1 MKNFRKFKG
10 SSRKILFESSIYMHP
25 FFIYS
30 YCESNRNTIDR
41 KYRYSIRNELIS
53 FHACLEKKKVQ
64 KLEHPCPMWKISSE
78 QPLFLRFLYLFIHY
92 ISEKVRIEISIEIF
106 SHIIQPSTL
115 NFIFLIFLRI
125 FFFFFSFF
133 IPSSRSCATLK
144 YDRLRFIKRYALP
157 PPEKN
162 PSRRGCSLINNPLS
176 VFFSFS
182 FFFFFVLFIVLEPSS
197 LHLVYLFILLFSL
210 SPHRDDTGKRHT
222 RPRGVLTRNT
232 GPINTEIPSRNGF
245 HARSRLFRIRLAN
258 DNALIPS

>member
-1 MKNFRKFKG
+1 
-10 SSRKILFESSIYMHP
+10 MHP

-53 FHACLEKKKVQ
+53 FHCLEKKKVH

-125 FFFFFSFF
+125 FFFFLSFF

-176 VFFSFS
+176 VFFSFFFRS
-182 FFFFFVLFIVLEPSS
+182 FYRPRAKFSPPRLSFYPS
-197 LHLVYLFILLFSL
+197 FFSL
-210 SPHRDDTGKRHT
+210 SSSRRHRKETHATSWR
-222 RPRGVLTRNT
+222 
-232 GPINTEIPSRNGF
+232 INAKHRT
-245 HARSRLFRIRLAN
+245 
-258 DNALIPS
+258 D

>member
-1 MKNFRKFKG
+1 
-10 SSRKILFESSIYMHP
+10 MHP

-125 FFFFFSFF
+125 FFFFLSFF

-176 VFFSFS
+176 VFFSFFFRS
-182 FFFFFVLFIVLEPSS
+182 FYRPRAKFSPPRLSFYPS
-197 LHLVYLFILLFSL
+197 FFSL
-210 SPHRDDTGKRHT
+210 SSSRRHRKETHATSWR
-222 RPRGVLTRNT
+222 
-232 GPINTEIPSRNGF
+232 INAKHRT
-245 HARSRLFRIRLAN
+245 
-258 DNALIPS
+258 D

>member
-10 SSRKILFESSIYMHP
+10 SNRKILFESSIYMHP

-53 FHACLEKKKVQ
+53 FHACLEKKKSS
-64 KLEHPCPMWKISSE
+64 KIGTSLSNVE
-78 QPLFLRFLYLFIHY
+78 
-92 ISEKVRIEISIEIF
+92 
-106 SHIIQPSTL
+106 
-115 NFIFLIFLRI
+115 NFIRATSFPSIFIFIYTLYFRKGQNRNI
-125 FFFFFSFF
+125 NRNFFTHHTTIHLEFYFPYFSSNFFFLSFF

-182 FFFFFVLFIVLEPSS
+182 FFFF
-197 LHLVYLFILLFSL
+197 
-210 SPHRDDTGKRHT
+210 
-222 RPRGVLTRNT
+222 
-232 GPINTEIPSRNGF
+232 
-245 HARSRLFRIRLAN
+245 
-258 DNALIPS
+258 

>member
-53 FHACLEKKKVQ
+53 FHACLEKKKSS
-64 KLEHPCPMWKISSE
+64 KIGTSLSNVE
-78 QPLFLRFLYLFIHY
+78 
-92 ISEKVRIEISIEIF
+92 
-106 SHIIQPSTL
+106 
-115 NFIFLIFLRI
+115 NFIRATSFPSIFIFIYTLYFRKGQNRNI
-125 FFFFFSFF
+125 NRNFFTHHTTIHLEFYFPYFSSNFFFLSFF

-176 VFFSFS
+176 VFFSFFFRSFYRPRAKFSPPRLSFYPS
-182 FFFFFVLFIVLEPSS
+182 FFFLSS
-197 LHLVYLFILLFSL
+197 SRR
-210 SPHRDDTGKRHT
+210 HRKETHATSWR
-222 RPRGVLTRNT
+222 
-232 GPINTEIPSRNGF
+232 INAKHRT
-245 HARSRLFRIRLAN
+245 
-258 DNALIPS
+258 D

>member
-1 MKNFRKFKG
+1 MKNFQEIKSKDSFRVKYIHASFLYIFILWIESKYDRSKISIFHSQRAHFLSCLLRKKK
-10 SSRKILFESSIYMHP
+10 SSKIGTSLSNVENFIRATSFPSI
-25 FFIYS
+25 FIFIYTL
-30 YCESNRNTIDR
+30 YFRKGQNRNINRNFFTHHTTI
-41 KYRYSIRNELIS
+41 
-53 FHACLEKKKVQ
+53 HLEFYF
-64 KLEHPCPMWKISSE
+64 PYFSS
-78 QPLFLRFLYLFIHY
+78 
-92 ISEKVRIEISIEIF
+92 
-106 SHIIQPSTL
+106 
-115 NFIFLIFLRI
+115 N
-125 FFFFFSFF
+125 FFFLSFF

-182 FFFFFVLFIVLEPSS
+182 FFFFLVLFIVLEPSS

-210 SPHRDDTGKRHT
+210 SPHRDNTGKRHT